1 MDGPETPFFFP
12 RPTVVAPPEAQRP
25 MAGVPSIPRCS
36 FPNPNW
42 IELRIKETVA
52 NVGNRDSPVVTKCRS
67 QAMACCGSTAH
78 PDARRGIPRGLAN
91 GLPRRHPRPNATPE
105 RDLSWMWL
113 LRDATGFMEMNAGSW
128 WWSLAELRGLRQ
140 DLLQLATARE
150 IHPKQATL
158 RAPVVSG
165 YGKRM
170 ADVIGDAWM
179 MSPKRIL
186 LIYSAGVRWALG
198 GNSGGQFSFSLFVSM
213 DSTNFELVLN
223 FRFTIQMP

>member
-1 MDGPETPFFFP
+1 
-12 RPTVVAPPEAQRP
+12 
-25 MAGVPSIPRCS
+25 
-36 FPNPNW
+36 
-42 IELRIKETVA
+42 
-52 NVGNRDSPVVTKCRS
+52 
-67 QAMACCGSTAH
+67 
-78 PDARRGIPRGLAN
+78 
-91 GLPRRHPRPNATPE
+91 
-105 RDLSWMWL
+105 
-113 LRDATGFMEMNAGSW
+113 
-128 WWSLAELRGLRQ
+128 
-140 DLLQLATARE
+140 LLQHATARE

-198 GNSGGQFSFSLFVSM
+198 GNSGGQGNEANPLGRCLRFVPSQLLTLFFFFSFSLFVSM